1 MSPAPIAFQLQATQG
16 LARAGLLTT
25 LHGAVETPAFMPVA
39 THGAVRT
46 LTPQETRATGA
57 DILLANAYHLAL
69 RPGVALVERL
79 GGLHAFM
86 GWDGPILTDSGGF
99 QVYSLGNLGRVT
111 EEALLFSSYLDGSRR
126 RLSPEDAVH
135 SQQALGADIA
145 MVLDQCIGYGADA
158 TAVREAME
166 RTHRWARRS
175 LEAHTR
181 PSAGSG
187 QALFGI
193 VQGGHDLALREES
206 AAEIT
211 SMGFDGHAVG
221 GLSVGE
227 PKELQYQVAA
237 HTVRLLPAH
246 QPRYL
251 MGSGAPEDLVE
262 AVAFGFDLFDCALP
276 TRVAR
281 TGAIYTARGRYDI
294 TAARFREVPGPLE
307 EGCDCSTCADFT
319 TAYLAH
325 LFRAQEL
332 LAYRLATVHNLRF
345 YQRLVAQMRQAIV
358 EGSFDAFRQRFH
370 AAYTPADGEA
380 RQEQRQRL
388 RQRRGGTGA
397 EVAE

>member
-1 MSPAPIAFQLQATQG
+1 MSPSPPIAFRLHATQG
-16 LARAGLLTT
+16 EARAGLQTT
-25 LHGAVETPAFMPVA
+25 PHGAVETPAFMPVA
-39 THGAVRT
+39 THGSVRA

-57 DILLANAYHLAL
+57 SILLSNAYHLAL

-86 GWDGPILTDSGGF
+86 QWDGPILTDSGGF
-99 QVYSLGNLGRVT
+99 QVYSLGDLGRVT
-111 EEALLFSSYLDGSRR
+111 EDALLFRSYLDGSRR
-126 RLSPEDAVH
+126 RLSPEDAVR

-145 MVLDQCIGYGADA
+145 MVLDQCIGYGADP

-181 PSAGSG
+181 TRVDG
-187 QALFGI
+187 QKLFGI
-193 VQGGHDLALREES
+193 IQGGHDLAMREES
-206 AAEIT
+206 AAEVT

-227 PKELQYQVAA
+227 PKELLYRVAS
-237 HTVRLLPAH
+237 HTARLLPAD

-281 TGAIYTARGRYDI
+281 TGAVYTARGRYDV
-294 TAARFREVPGPLE
+294 TAARCREVAGPLDE
-307 EGCDCSTCADFT
+307 DCDCSTCSAFT
-319 TAYLAH
+319 TAYVAH
-325 LFRAQEL
+325 LFRAKEL

-345 YQRLVAQMRQAIV
+345 YQRLVAQMRQAIL
-358 EGSFDAFRQRFH
+358 EGSFDLFRQRFH
-370 AAYTPADGEA
+370 AAYAPADGEA
-380 RQEQRQRL
+380 RREQRR
-388 RQRRGGTGA
+388 RWVQRREGPVTG
-397 EVAE
+397 